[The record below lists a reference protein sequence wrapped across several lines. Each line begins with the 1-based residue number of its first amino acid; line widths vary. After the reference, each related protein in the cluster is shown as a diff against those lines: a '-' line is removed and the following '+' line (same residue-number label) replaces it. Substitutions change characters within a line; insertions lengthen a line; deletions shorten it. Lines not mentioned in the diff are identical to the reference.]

1 MDPSA
6 FAVNEW
12 RVRAFGPF
20 TASGRHASGRAG
32 AVEVGEGDGLPLGEC
47 DGFTSGTPFD
57 EHATAAAPSVASDA
71 TRTNARRSSKGPGTA
86 EV

>member
-12 RVRAFGPF
+12 RLRAFGPF
-20 TASGRHASGRAG
+20 TPSARHVSGRAG
-32 AVEVGEGDGLPLGEC
+32 AVEVGEGDGLALPVGV
-47 DGFTSGTPFD
+47 GAPSGVPF